1 MIGKY
6 AILPLVGRRIP
17 IIADAYADPEL
28 GSGAVKITPAHDF
41 NDFEVGRHHDLP
53 LVNIL
58 DREAKLNLDNNKAF
72 LEGLWSSPELT
83 ETLAL
88 HGIDRFV
95 LTSALLQNT
104 TEIFPLGARFHSV
117 DCVISKHV
125 WVFLI
130 DDIKIIRRT
139 DEHLGHTK
147 EW

>member
-1 MIGKY
+1 VALEIVFSEIDFDD
-6 AILPLVGRRIP
+6 AIAVGATPLSEEGDLALAGRVDHVTGDHKSSVSCLLSNKNLVGGE
-17 IIADAYADPEL
+17 DH
-28 GSGAVKITPAHDF
+28 V
-41 NDFEVGRHHDLP
+41 FES
-53 LVNIL
+53 
-58 DREAKLNLDNNKAF
+58 F
-72 LEGLWSSPELT
+72 
-83 ETLAL
+83 
-88 HGIDRFV
+88 HGIDRFD

-104 TEIFPLGARFHSV
+104 TEIFPLGAGFHSV